1 MRTHGPGA
9 SNGTGSPT
17 VRAIARMA
25 GVSAST
31 VSRVLRSQDG
41 VSADARQRVLDA
53 IARLGSTPDE
63 VRLSSS
69 LRLRARTRAASAPGE
84 GRLLALIVP
93 DVSTGFYAEVLRGVE
108 AEAYERGYTLVLYTT
123 AGRGHDAVVQRALDA
138 GQCQGLILMTP
149 RGHASGALR
158 HPVDRSM
165 PPVVVVD
172 HRSEGSPYPH
182 IAVDNLKG
190 AFEATNYLIGKGH
203 RRIVFITGLLSI
215 QSAVDRLR
223 GYRLAL
229 EESGIGFDPALVLQ
243 GDFLTPSGYRLAKE
257 WLAQRRPLPDA
268 WFCSN
273 DLMAFGVLRALH
285 EAGISVPGDTA
296 VMGFD
301 DLPMAQASMPPLTT
315 VAQPMAEMGALA
327 VRMVVAMIE
336 GGGVTVPR
344 VVLQTRL
351 VIRESA

>member
-1 MRTHGPGA
+1 MQARA
-9 SNGTGSPT
+9 SNGSAGAASGSPT
-17 VRAIARMA
+17 VRAIAREA

-31 VSRVLRSQDG
+31 VSRVLRSRDG
-41 VSADARQRVLDA
+41 VSADARRRVMEA

-63 VRLSSS
+63 VRLSTTR
-69 LRLRARTRAASAPGE
+69 RLRALSRSAAAGA
-84 GRLLALIVP
+84 RLLALIVP

-123 AGRGHDAVVQRALDA
+123 AGRGHDQVVRRALEA
-138 GQCQGLILMTP
+138 GQCDGLIIMTP
-149 RGHASGALR
+149 RGESPRTLR
-158 HPVDRSM
+158 QQAGVPL

-172 HRSEGSPYPH
+172 HRAEGSPYPH

-190 AFEATNYLIGKGH
+190 AIEATNYLIGKGY
-203 RRIVFITGLLSI
+203 RRIAFITGLLTI

-229 EESGIGFDPALVLQ
+229 EEAGIGFDPAWVIQ
-243 GDFLTPSGYRLAKE
+243 GDFLTPSGYRAVKE
-257 WLAQRRPLPDA
+257 WLEQGRPLPDA

-273 DLMAFGVLRALH
+273 DLMAFGALKALH

-301 DLPMAQASMPPLTT
+301 DIPLAQTTLPPLTT

-327 VRMVVAMIE
+327 VRMVVGMIE
-336 GGGVTVPR
+336 GGGVAVPR

>member
-1 MRTHGPGA
+1 MRTQGPHA
-9 SNGTGSPT
+9 SDRTSSPT
-17 VRAIARMA
+17 VRTIARVA

-41 VSADARQRVLDA
+41 VSVDARRRVLDA

-63 VRLSSS
+63 VRLWSS

-123 AGRGHDAVVQRALDA
+123 AGRGHDAVVGRALEA
-138 GQCQGLILMTP
+138 GQCQGLIVMTP
-149 RGHASGALR
+149 RGHPPRALQHPSGQ
-158 HPVDRSM
+158 PV

-190 AFEATNYLIGKGH
+190 AFEATHYLIAKGH
-203 RRIVFITGLLSI
+203 RRIALITGLLSI

-229 EESGIGFDPALVLQ
+229 EEAGIGFDPGWVLQ
-243 GDFLTPSGYRLAKE
+243 GDFLTPSGYRLVKE
-257 WLAQRRPLPDA
+257 WLDQRRPLPDA

-285 EAGISVPGDTA
+285 EAGVSVPGDTA

-301 DLPMAQASMPPLTT
+301 DIPMAQATLPPLTT

-327 VRMVVAMIE
+327 VRMVVDMIE
-336 GGGVTVPR
+336 GGGVAVPR